1 MVRVRQAVPQDLSRM
16 MEIAQHSV
24 QASQWPRDA
33 YEKLFT
39 ARELD
44 RVVLV
49 VEESLRPANTA
60 EVLGFIVA
68 RKIDS
73 EWEIENIA
81 VTGPARRRGLGSRM
95 MGEFLKVVRE
105 QGGKTVF
112 LEVRESNIAAN
123 NLYQKWGFL
132 ETGRRKSYYLNPA
145 EDALILSFSF
155 ASEG

>member
-49 VEESLRPANTA
+49 VEESLRPASTA

-95 MGEFLKVVRE
+95 MGEFLRVVRE

>member
-1 MVRVRQAVPQDLSRM
+1 MVRVRQAVPHDLSRM

-39 ARELD
+39 ALELD
-44 RVVLV
+44 RIVLV
-49 VEESLRPANTA
+49 VEESLSPASAA

>member
-24 QASQWPRDA
+24 QASHWPRDA
-33 YEKLFT
+33 YERLF
-39 ARELD
+39 AAPELN

-49 VEESLRPANTA
+49 VEASLTPASA
-60 EVLGFIVA
+60 GEVLGFIVA

-81 VTGPARRRGLGSRM
+81 VTGPARRRGLGSRL
-95 MGEFLKVVRE
+95 MGEFLKLVRE

-112 LEVRESNIAAN
+112 LEVRESNVAAN

-155 ASEG
+155 PSEG

>member
-1 MVRVRQAVPQDLSRM
+1 MIRVRQALAQDVDRM
-16 MEIAQHSV
+16 TEIAQRSV

-33 YEKLFT
+33 YEKLF
-39 ARELD
+39 AHAESD
-44 RVVLV
+44 RVALVL
-49 VEESLRPANTA
+49 EESLSSCGAA

-68 RKIDS
+68 RNVAS

-81 VTGPARRRGLGSRM
+81 VTGPARRRGLGSRL
-95 MGEFLKVVRE
+95 MGEFLKLVRE

-112 LEVRESNIAAN
+112 LEVRESNLAAN

-132 ETGRRKSYYLNPA
+132 KTGRRKMYYQNPA

-155 ASEG
+155 PSEG